1 MFEALLNPDD
11 DEWVRL
17 VGRYIL
23 NMGVLEMAT
32 REWIAE
38 TQGEDVPVMAAALA
52 KRIEFIQARFPRDN
66 PERYESAKV
75 IFECAVKHTQFRNT
89 VAHSPLVITGHE
101 DGSFHI
107 RGLLD
112 VPSKPG
118 QTPSLVSVAEL
129 RGRVN
134 ESNVLATRFR
144 EMLAEVLAL
153 RG

>member
-1 MFEALLNPDD
+1 VVETLLNPDD

-38 TQGEDVPVMAAALA
+38 TQGEAVRVITAPLA
-52 KRIEFIQARFPRDN
+52 SRIEFIQKRFPRDD
-66 PERYESAKV
+66 PKRYESAMM
-75 IFECAVKHTQFRNT
+75 IFEVAVRHTQFRNT
-89 VAHSPLVITGHE
+89 VAHSPLAITAHA

-112 VPSKPG
+112 VGAPP
-118 QTPSLVSVAEL
+118 
-129 RGRVN
+129 
-134 ESNVLATRFR
+134 VLSQSMNFGD
-144 EMLAEVLAL
+144 V
-153 RG
+153 

>member
-1 MFEALLNPDD
+1 VVETLLNPDD

-38 TQGEDVPVMAAALA
+38 TQGEAVRVITAPLA
-52 KRIEFIQARFPRDN
+52 SRIAFIQKRFPRDD
-66 PERYESAKV
+66 PKRYESAMM
-75 IFECAVKHTQFRNT
+75 IFEVAVRHTQFRNT
-89 VAHSPLVITGHE
+89 VAHGLLAITAHA

-112 VPSKPG
+112 MPSKPG
-118 QTPSLVSVAEL
+118 RTPSLISVDDL

-144 EMLAEVLAL
+144 EMLAEVLASK
-153 RG
+153 G

>member
-1 MFEALLNPDD
+1 VVETLLNPDD

-38 TQGEDVPVMAAALA
+38 TQGEAVPVITAPLA
-52 KRIEFIQARFPRDN
+52 KRIESIQKRFPRDN
-66 PERYESAKV
+66 PKRYEIAMML
-75 IFECAVKHTQFRNT
+75 FEVAVKHTQFRNT
-89 VAHSPLVITGHE
+89 VAHSPLAITAHA

-118 QTPSLVSVAEL
+118 RTPSLVSVDEL
-129 RGRVN
+129 RERVN
-134 ESNVLATRFR
+134 ESNILVTRFR
-144 EMLAEVLAL
+144 EMLSEVLASK
-153 RG
+153 G

>member
-1 MFEALLNPDD
+1 VVETLLNPDD
-11 DEWVRL
+11 DEWVML

-38 TQGEDVPVMAAALA
+38 TQGESAPVIAASLA
-52 KRIEFIQARFPRDN
+52 KRIEFIRKRFPRDN
-66 PERYESAKV
+66 PGRYESAMT
-75 IFECAVKHTQFRNT
+75 IFEVADRHTQFRNT
-89 VAHSPLVITGHE
+89 VAHSPLVITDHA

-118 QTPSLVSVAEL
+118 RTPSLVSVDEL

-134 ESNVLATRFR
+134 ESNALATRFR

-153 RG
+153 KG